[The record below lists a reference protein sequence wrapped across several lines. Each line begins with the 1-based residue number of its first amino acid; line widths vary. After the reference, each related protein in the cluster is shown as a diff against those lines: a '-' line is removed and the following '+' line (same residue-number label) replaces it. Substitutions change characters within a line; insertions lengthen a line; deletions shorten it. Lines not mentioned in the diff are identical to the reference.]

1 MTVVAIVNQKG
12 GVGKTTLATNL
23 AWSLAETGTV
33 LLLDA
38 DPQGSARDWGH
49 FNTHGPD
56 RLSVLGVGHD
66 PLVDQVRRLSGRR
79 YDWVILDGPPG
90 ISNTSADAV
99 RVADVVLIPAKAS
112 AFDVWAATDIVAAVK
127 ARQQSSNGIPR
138 AAFVITMA
146 KPRTILGRQIDA
158 ALAELGLPVL
168 NSRTS
173 DRVAYTHAGNEGTSV
188 ITGPDRTARDEILAI
203 RHELEQLTN
212 DHQ

>member
-23 AWSLAETGTV
+23 AWSLAQTGTA

-38 DPQGSARDWGH
+38 DPQGGARDWGH
-49 FNTHGPD
+49 FNTHGPES
-56 RLSVLGVGHD
+56 LSVLGVGHD
-66 PLVDQVRRLSGRR
+66 PLVDQVRKLSGR

-127 ARQQSSNGIPR
+127 ARQKSNKGIPR

-146 KPRTILGRQIDA
+146 KPLTRLGRQIDA

-168 NSRTS
+168 DSRTS
-173 DRVAYTHAGNEGTSV
+173 DRVAYTHAG
-188 ITGPDRTARDEILAI
+188 PDRTARNEILAI
-203 RHELEQLTN
+203 RRELEQLAHD

>member
-49 FNTHGPD
+49 FNTQGPD
-56 RLSVLGVGHD
+56 TLSVLGVGD
-66 PLVDQVRRLSGRR
+66 DSLVDQVRKLSGR

-90 ISNTSADAV
+90 ISNISADAV
-99 RVADVVLIPAKAS
+99 RVADLVLIPAKAS

-127 ARQQSSNGIPR
+127 ARQQSGKGIPK
-138 AAFVITMA
+138 AAFVITMG
-146 KPRTILGRQIDA
+146 KPRTLLGRQIYA

-188 ITGPDRTARDEILAI
+188 IEGPDKTARDEILAI
-203 RHELEQLTN
+203 RRELEQIIHE
-212 DHQ
+212 HQ